1 MISFHA
7 VVLFFV
13 IFVIGASMVFNSS
26 ALLGP
31 DNFTDYSLVRASWK
45 TMKIAMFLF
54 CGGGLLQIYAMK
66 HTVSTIDKV
75 ELNNVV

>member
-1 MISFHA
+1 MSFYT

-13 IFVIGASMVFNSS
+13 IFVIGASIVFNSS
-26 ALLGP
+26 ALLGQ